1 MDIIEKLYNI
11 CSEQRRTDY
20 PKKDKELKGRK
31 YQILKEKLSPEL
43 GDELDELVDEIT
55 FLSLLNHLIFLF
67 SEYKQISVRPSTTNI
82 FSLIPN
88 NSASYEYEYVSSP
101 YWYVSKTTRCSAW

>member
-43 GDELDELVDEIT
+43 ANELDELVDEIM
-55 FLSLLNHLIFLF
+55 F
-67 SEYKQISVRPSTTNI
+67 SNLDELEENFREGFCMGAELMMEIKNADIKKKI
-82 FSLIPN
+82 G
-88 NSASYEYEYVSSP
+88 
-101 YWYVSKTTRCSAW
+101 

>member
-43 GDELDELVDEIT
+43 GGELDELVDEIM
-55 FLSLLNHLIFLF
+55 F
-67 SEYKQISVRPSTTNI
+67 SNLDELEENFR
-82 FSLIPN
+82 
-88 NSASYEYEYVSSP
+88 
-101 YWYVSKTTRCSAW
+101 